1 MHGLIFRYGECLI
14 SPGSLADESSS
25 SCLTV
30 HGGGDSVGFSG
41 RTA

>member
-14 SPGSLADESSS
+14 SPGSSANESSS
-25 SCLTV
+25 SLTV